1 MTRISDPFEAADL
14 LEDVA
19 TAVRESGVTPDVVRF
34 TEYGHVGVSL
44 HDQPDLDRARL
55 LAAELDAG
63 EVVHEYDFPPGP
75 HSVWR
80 AGSPVA
86 PDGFVITVYTAGVLR
101 PEATS

>member
-19 TAVRESGVTPDVVRF
+19 TAVRESGVTPDVVTF
-34 TEYGHVGVSL
+34 TSRGHVELMMV
-44 HDQPDLDRARL
+44 HEQPDLDRARL

-63 EVVHEYDFPPGP
+63 EFIHNHDGRNY
-75 HSVWR
+75 SAYI
-80 AGSPVA
+80 AGSTVA
-86 PDGFVITVYTAGVLR
+86 PDGFVIVAYTAGVLH